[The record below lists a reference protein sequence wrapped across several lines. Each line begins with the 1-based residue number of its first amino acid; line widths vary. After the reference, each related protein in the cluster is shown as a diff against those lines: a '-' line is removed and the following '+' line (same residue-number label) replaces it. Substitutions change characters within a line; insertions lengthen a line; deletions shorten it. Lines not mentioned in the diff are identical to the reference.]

1 MVDRITLPLE
11 KTEVL
16 TLFPTFV
23 WRTPLK
29 TQDYEAINRKI
40 KQKLK
45 ELTAGKL
52 KLEPGEKWQTDQ
64 SLHER
69 DEF

>member
-23 WRTPLK
+23 WRTQLK

-45 ELTAGKL
+45 G
-52 KLEPGEKWQTDQ
+52 
-64 SLHER
+64 
-69 DEF
+69 